1 LGCRVVTMELSVTKR
16 IAKNMSWLFLGNSLN
31 GLIYLALIVYVARVL
46 GASAFGQ
53 YQFAQA
59 FVLYLVMLVDNGL
72 SLLGTREIARDRAQA
87 GGIAL
92 NLLFV
97 RAITALII
105 FVLAC
110 ATLFVLPMTGE
121 LRLLIGATFLFIFYR
136 ALNTEWVFAGVEL
149 MEYIP
154 LAKII
159 FSAGALLLTFWLVK
173 GPQDLLRAPLSLA
186 VSGLFSS
193 IVFLIFLFGRKM
205 PLQIKALAPATWW
218 PLFWQ
223 ALPLGASIFLVQIY
237 SNLDTIMLGFMDRPE
252 VVGYYNAAYRVLF
265 VCIGLFG
272 IWQNTA
278 MPVMS
283 HRITHDPEGARV
295 FIKKFARITAMVFV
309 PLSFL
314 VYLLAPLI
322 IGLAFGQ
329 QYAPAVS
336 AIRLLICTLVPITLG
351 SCYGVLI
358 LIPAGRYYDFMWA
371 TGAGAI
377 VNIILNFIL
386 IPPFSMAGAA
396 VATIFAEL
404 AAFLMVMYLTQRVM
418 KINLLPE
425 YFLPGLLAALAVMVY
440 WLSTWLLATLPVN
453 LTLAGAGLGFIL
465 TYASLLLVIERKFIF
480 GFVKELTGK
489 I

>member
-1 LGCRVVTMELSVTKR
+1 MEQSVTKR
-16 IAKNMSWLFLGNSLN
+16 IAKNMSWLFFGNSLN

-46 GASAFGQ
+46 GASAFGL

-87 GGIAL
+87 GVIAL

-110 ATLFVLPMTGE
+110 ATLFVLPMAGE

-159 FSAGALLLTFWLVK
+159 FSGGALLLTFWLVK
-173 GPQDLLRAPLSLA
+173 GPQDLLRAPIILA
-186 VSGLFSS
+186 GSGLFSS
-193 IVFLIFLFGRKM
+193 LVFLLFLFGRKM
-205 PLQIKALAPATWW
+205 PLRLKALAPVTWW

-223 ALPLGASIFLVQIY
+223 ALPLGASIFLIQIY
-237 SNLDTIMLGFMDRPE
+237 NNLDTIMLGFMDRPE
-252 VVGYYNAAYRVLF
+252 VVGYYSAAYRVIF
-265 VCIGLFG
+265 VCVGLFG
-272 IWQNTA
+272 IWQQTA

-283 HRITHDPEGARV
+283 HRIVHDPEGAAV
-295 FIKKFARITAMVFV
+295 FIKKFARLTAMAFI
-309 PLSFL
+309 PLTLL
-314 VYLLAPLI
+314 VYLIAPLI
-322 IGLAFGQ
+322 VGLAFGQ
-329 QYAPAVS
+329 QYAPAV
-336 AIRLLICTLVPITLG
+336 AALRLLIWMVLPVTIS

-371 TGAGAI
+371 VAVGAV
-377 VNIILNFIL
+377 VNIIFNFIL

-396 VATIFAEL
+396 VATILAETS
-404 AAFLMVMYLTQRVM
+404 ACIMTTYFTQRVM
-418 KINLLPE
+418 KLNLLKE
-425 YFLPGLLAALAVMVY
+425 YLLPGLLALLAVLVY
-440 WLSTWLLATLPVN
+440 WFLALCLVKLPAY
-453 LTLAGAGLGFIL
+453 LAMAGAGTGYIL
-465 TYASLLLVIERKFIF
+465 AYGGLLLLFERQYIF
-480 GFVKELTGK
+480 GFIKELK
-489 I
+489 SRS